1 MKPTRKKVLILSQE
15 PWSFLFLSKQN
26 YAVALRQKGY
36 EVFFLTFPSKR
47 LGWEFNISKDP
58 TGHDINLIAY
68 SLPLPHFLMFKAK
81 GLYKIINKLFLKFYL
96 IRGHRD
102 NPFTLA
108 IDFGL
113 YHYLFNSMN
122 WTGAIKKVFFPVDNS
137 DLLPKRYPGA
147 DMIVSVSD
155 LILNRFKNS
164 SVPVHF
170 LNHGLASEY
179 AEQATKNLVNNTHN
193 YPVPARVRLGYI
205 GNLNIA
211 FLDKELLKSLIL
223 ALPKVDFIFY
233 GKLEK
238 EVDPEWY
245 EFITNHKNVFFKGQ
259 KQTAEL
265 STLLQEMDGF
275 LLCYSRECNESISG
289 NSHKIL
295 EYLSTGKVI
304 FTTYIKMYESFK
316 FIEMCP
322 QDARDTFIDMVKSGV
337 NNITTLNIPDM
348 RNERI
353 EFSLSNTY
361 INNVNKIES
370 WLGI

>member
-1 MKPTRKKVLILSQE
+1 MTSPTKKM
-15 PWSFLFLSKQN
+15 
-26 YAVALRQKGY
+26 
-36 EVFFLTFPSKR
+36 
-47 LGWEFNISKDP
+47 GWEYVITKDP
-58 TGHDINLIAY
+58 TGHDVSLISY

-81 GLYKIINKLFLKFYL
+81 ALYKIVNKLFLKYYL
-96 IRGHRD
+96 IRKHMD

-113 YHYLFNSMN
+113 YHYLFDSMN
-122 WTGAIKKVFFPVDNS
+122 WTGALKNVFFPVDNS
-137 DLLPKRYPGA
+137 DFLPNRYPGA
-147 DMIVSVSD
+147 DMIISVSD
-155 LILNRFKNS
+155 LILNRYKNA
-164 SVPVHF
+164 SVPVYF
-170 LNHGLASEY
+170 LNHGLTTEY
-179 AEQATKNLVNNTHN
+179 ADQAIKNLANISI
-193 YPVPARVRLGYI
+193 YRQPKRIKLGYL
-205 GNLNIA
+205 GNLNIP
-211 FLDKELLKSLIL
+211 FLDKDLLKSLIL
-223 ALPKVDFIFY
+223 ALPQVDFIFY
-233 GKLEK
+233 GKIDK

-245 EFITNHKNVFFKGQ
+245 EFITAHKNIFFKGQ
-259 KQTAEL
+259 KHTAEL

-322 QDARDTFIDMVKSGV
+322 QDARDTFIEMVILGV
-337 NNITTLNIPDM
+337 KNIATLNSPDK
-348 RNERI
+348 RKERI

-370 WLGI
+370 WLGMLITPS